1 MDIKCERG
9 EGACHLGEG
18 GNLVIIPNG
27 NECPEAKPRYSN
39 VPRVLF
45 LLVNVARILLMA
57 KAKLRDTNSIS
68 SYYFLFFKNN
78 K

>member
-1 MDIKCERG
+1 MSLRR
-9 EGACHLGEG
+9 G

-27 NECPEAKPRYSN
+27 SECPETKPRYSN

-57 KAKLRDTNSIS
+57 KAKLRDNNSIS
-68 SYYFLFFKNN
+68 SYYLYSSKITNN
-78 K
+78 LLMSGRTLR